1 MDPRMNPHGSRQEYN
16 FGERDGS
23 RQANIP
29 GVYYH
34 PGADAFV
41 ETAYAVQPNGQPAMK
56 DGKVV
61 YDQANGR
68 IQADAF
74 VQIGYR
80 LATDEEVKRF
90 RSQQQAQAKAIKATQ
105 TSLRP

>member
-1 MDPRMNPHGSRQEYN
+1 MDPRMNPHGSKNEYN

-23 RQANIP
+23 ARANLP

-41 ETAYAVQPNGQPAMK
+41 ETGGQK
-56 DGKVV
+56 RSDGTMA
-61 YDQANGR
+61 YDQVVGR

-80 LATDEEVKRF
+80 QATEEEVKRY
-90 RSQQQAQAKAIKATQ
+90 RAKQEATAKAIKAAESKT
-105 TSLRP
+105 TVKL

>member
-1 MDPRMNPHGSRQEYN
+1 MDPRMNPHGSKNEYN

-23 RQANIP
+23 ARPNLP

-41 ETAYAVQPNGQPAMK
+41 ETGGQKRP
-56 DGKVV
+56 DGTMV
-61 YDQANGR
+61 YDQINGK

-80 LATDEEVKRF
+80 MATEEEVKRY
-90 RSQQQAQAKAIKATQ
+90 RSQQESTAKAIKAAQ
-105 TSLRP
+105 TRTTTKL

>member
-1 MDPRMNPHGSRQEYN
+1 MDPRMNQNGEYN

-23 RQANIP
+23 RQANLP

-34 PGADAFV
+34 PAADAFV
-41 ETAYAVQPNGQPAMK
+41 ETGGVK
-56 DGKVV
+56 KSDGSIA
-61 YDQANGR
+61 YDQNTGR

-80 LATDEEVKRF
+80 LATDEEVKRY
-90 RSQQQAQAKAIKATQ
+90 RAEQEKTAKAIKIVQSRT
-105 TSLRP
+105 TTKL